1 VLDCSAADGDDDGGD
16 DGSGGDD
23 GGGGDEDGGGG
34 GDGDGGGDEEAIS
47 LGAVVDLRLL
57 SDRKEE
63 RALSNEL
70 YTY

>member
-1 VLDCSAADGDDDGGD
+1 
-16 DGSGGDD
+16 
-23 GGGGDEDGGGG
+23 
-34 GDGDGGGDEEAIS
+34 

>member
-23 GGGGDEDGGGG
+23 GGGDEDGGGG

>member
-1 VLDCSAADGDDDGGD
+1 MLDCSAADGDDDGGD